1 MNEKVQA
8 GEGGRRAGLVAGVEK
23 ENGKW
28 RMGNTY
34 IND

>member
-23 ENGKW
+23 ENGK
-28 RMGNTY
+28 Y
-34 IND
+34 LHK